1 MAFSLNAV
9 ALPIPNEYKP
19 DTTWVEARRQFLDGS
34 VGEDV
39 TASLRKFSLSWS
51 YLTAAQVA
59 TLRTLFYKTSPLQ
72 FIDDLRGITSASNTY
87 VWPYPSLTVQYVFA
101 SAVGTICS
109 VKMDLIE
116 HGTNYTGGA
125 TAITELAAGAGST
138 YVLTG
143 AAGFTLSAP
152 NSYTVTYSKDAIVHQ
167 MVNGTVWV
175 DVRGVDTK
183 GITRSWNLGWETL
196 THTQV
201 ADLRTCIGYKTV
213 LTYASPTTVDA
224 ANAANTYVY
233 LTTLPEQ
240 LTFATESV
248 VQETAWLSPGT
259 LADDASYGDIAWVNS
274 SNAATSNDV
283 YATYTCTSTELQSSH
298 YLKATNFSVGLPSD
312 AIIQGFAVRIERHST
327 LDNYFGEG
335 SIKMVV
341 AGSVVGTNGSTGTT
355 IPLTDAV
362 LEIGGSSSLWGRV
375 WTRDEVNASTFGMAY
390 AAMILAGVV
399 GESVSVDALWI
410 KVYYT
415 LPYIVE
421 GIDITLSEGIASG
434 AAVPAI
440 KVEIDLDGDGAYTSV
455 PPATVISEDISAY
468 VKGVTVNR
476 EGTAQTQGVSV
487 VGGGVT
493 TEATVQLR
501 HAAGIF
507 SPFNSASRAV
517 ANFYGKK
524 CRISLG
530 WAAAPATVFVG
541 KIKSPGETIGAREA
555 TLYLNDL
562 SLDLQNKRKSTA
574 LYQNYLTGTYLS
586 TILGLAGLSSGSN
599 EGNYATA
606 LATTGNY
613 TLDYAWMDDESY
625 VQEMEWV
632 ARAEGGRL
640 YWDKTG
646 VLQFEAADHLIGH
659 AAGASAKTFTVANM
673 SDLSIDWDY
682 DNIYNHVICEYTTR
696 YVAVSQ
702 VIWQSEETLAVPP
715 RIEAAGVCAASST
728 TTVIRLITSGT
739 YGVDALKGE
748 WLKVTVTG
756 IGDEYRLIKSNL
768 ATADPTAG
776 QTRVTVDTA
785 FSAAPAT
792 SDAFILG
799 GIVETKAKFSNP
811 AYAVITVVAW
821 TKVLQDANGDYDYQ
835 ALTGGGEDK
844 TSSVSIAQTNYA
856 GTSLLYLIN
865 SDTSWTVYMTKLQ
878 LRGQPLLPRE
888 TKRVE
893 RKDQTSMDTY
903 GERILNLSGDD
914 ANLYIQNK
922 IQAESVSELLLARL
936 KDPHARLTISGIKG
950 DETLEIG
957 AKVTVTEASSSM
969 DGAFGNTST
978 TWLIN
983 SLRSNAAPGQGF
995 SQDLVLVNTDLLGT
1009 TSDSNIDWFKIGT
1022 SKYGSAGASDG
1033 VNHGHCW
1040 F

>member
-1 MAFSLNAV
+1 MPEVFSLGGT
-9 ALPIPNEYKP
+9 ALPVPNEYKP
-19 DTTWVEARRQFLDGS
+19 DTTWIDAKRTFLDGS

-59 TLRTLFYKTSPLQ
+59 TIRALFYKTSPLQ
-72 FIDDLRGITSASNTY
+72 FIDDLRGITSGSNTY
-87 VWPYPSLTVQYVFA
+87 VWPYPTLTVQYVFA

-116 HGTNYTGGA
+116 HGANYTGGA
-125 TAITELAAGAGST
+125 TTITELAAGAGST

-143 AAGFTLSAP
+143 AAGFTLASP
-152 NSYTVTYSKDAIVHQ
+152 NTYTVTYSKESIVHQ
-167 MVNGTVWV
+167 IVNGTVWV
-175 DVRGVDTK
+175 DVKGVGSK

-196 THTQV
+196 TDAQV
-201 ADLRTCIGYKTV
+201 ANLRTCIGYKTV
-213 LTYASPTTVDA
+213 LTYASPTTVDS

-240 LTFATESV
+240 LQAG
-248 VQETAWLSPGT
+248 PG
-259 LADDASYGDIAWVNS
+259 LI
-274 SNAATSNDV
+274 
-283 YATYTCTSTELQSSH
+283 
-298 YLKATNFSVGLPSD
+298 
-312 AIIQGFAVRIERHST
+312 
-327 LDNYFGEG
+327 
-335 SIKMVV
+335 
-341 AGSVVGTNGSTGTT
+341 
-355 IPLTDAV
+355 
-362 LEIGGSSSLWGRV
+362 
-375 WTRDEVNASTFGMAY
+375 
-390 AAMILAGVV
+390 
-399 GESVSVDALWI
+399 
-410 KVYYT
+410 
-415 LPYIVE
+415 E

-440 KVEIDLDGDGAYTSV
+440 KVEVNPDGLGYDDY
-455 PPATVISEDISAY
+455 SAY
-468 VKGVTVNR
+468 VKSVTVNR
-476 EGTAQTQGVSV
+476 EGTAQTQGVSL

-501 HAAGIF
+501 HAAGLF
-507 SPFNSASRAV
+507 SPFNSGTRLAT
-517 ANFYGKK
+517 NFYGKP

-541 KIKSPGETIGAREA
+541 KVKSPGEVIGAREA

-562 SLDLQNKRKSTA
+562 SLDLQNKRKSTV
-574 LYQNYLTGTYLS
+574 LYQNYLTGTYLA
-586 TILGLAGLSSGSN
+586 TILGLAGLSAGTTEGTYSN
-599 EGNYATA
+599 AAGAV

-613 TLDYAWMDDESY
+613 TLDWAWMDDESY

-646 VLQFEAADHLIGH
+646 VLQFEAADHLVGH

-682 DNIYNHVICEYTTR
+682 DNIFNHIICEYTTR

-702 VIWQSEETLAVPP
+702 VIWQTEETLAVPP
-715 RIEAAGVCAASST
+715 RIELDSDGVVAGST
-728 TTVIRLITSGT
+728 ATVVRLTTAGT

-785 FSAAPAT
+785 FSAAPTAG
-792 SDAFILG
+792 DAYVLG

-811 AYAVITVVAW
+811 AYSVTTAVAW
-821 TKVLQDANGDYDYQ
+821 TKALQDDNGDYDYQ

-844 TSSVSIAQTNYA
+844 TTSVSIAQTNYA
-856 GTSLLYLIN
+856 GTSLLYLVN

-922 IQAESVSELLLARL
+922 IQAESICELLLARL

-950 DETLEIG
+950 DETLDIG
-957 AKVTVTEASSSM
+957 MKVTVTEASSSM
-969 DGAFGNTST
+969 DGAFGDTST

-1009 TSDSNIDWFKIGT
+1009 TSDAGTDWFVIGT
-1022 SKYGSAGASDG
+1022 NKYGGTGQAT
-1033 VNHGHCW
+1033 HGHLW
-1040 F
+1040 V